1 MTAVTLSVI
10 PSAVC
15 QQDIRMILHSQS
27 ASLGRTTWNQRGF
40 KGHILTE
47 FFCLS
52 VRLSGAGEESTRAGV
67 NYISGTDCP
76 KQF

>member
-40 KGHILTE
+40 NGHILTE
-47 FFCLS
+47 FCLS
-52 VRLSGAGEESTRAGV
+52 VRLSGAGEGSTRAGV

-76 KQF
+76 IQF